1 MFALVRE
8 LGLSRF
14 SALVAGICFSLSG
27 FVARMG
33 WPHMLESSIWL
44 PLIFLFLLRACKA
57 GTMRQALPPASLS
70 GLRLGVAVLA
80 GGGPIGMMPAPGVV
94 SAPRRFTLPSRE
106 NPER

>member
-14 SALVAGICFSLSG
+14 SALVAGICFSLAG

-57 GTMRQALPPASLS
+57 GTMRQGLLRGCLS
-70 GLRLGVAVLA
+70 GFGLGVGVL
-80 GGGPIGMMPAPGVV
+80 GGGGRIVTVEGGGEGRGGE
-94 SAPRRFTLPSRE
+94 SGR
-106 NPER
+106 